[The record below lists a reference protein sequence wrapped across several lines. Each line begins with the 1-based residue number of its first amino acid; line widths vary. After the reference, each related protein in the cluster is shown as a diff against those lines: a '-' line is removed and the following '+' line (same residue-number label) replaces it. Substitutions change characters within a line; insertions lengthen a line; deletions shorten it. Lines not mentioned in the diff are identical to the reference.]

1 MEQCL
6 SSIRLCY
13 DQTSC
18 SSCVDVGGCL
28 WCASLNRCVESSVYP
43 YLYPYGQCLG
53 WQSVRGSDG
62 ARENTC
68 SGEFMLSRGP
78 VYFMCSVCVFVCV
91 CVCVRACVCV
101 CVRAR
106 ACACVCVCVCVCK
119 HALAYIRVHPTHI
132 LHMYVCNFRDN

>member
-1 MEQCL
+1 MSVYERVLAGNGISAANYNYPFLDLGSVTMEQCL

-28 WCASLNRCVESSVYP
+28 WCASLNRCVESSIYP

-91 CVCVRACVCV
+91 VCV
-101 CVRAR
+101 CVF
-106 ACACVCVCVCVCK
+106 V
-119 HALAYIRVHPTHI
+119 
-132 LHMYVCNFRDN
+132 